1 MMERQ
6 VDVFR
11 PVETIQ
17 NIKKILEDE
26 ESNHHGF
33 PIVNNK
39 GALIGIIPRNH
50 VINILKQ
57 KNFYHP
63 HEDDYKSH
71 LSTEQ

>member
-57 KNFYHP
+57 KNNY
-63 HEDDYKSH
+63 
-71 LSTEQ
+71 